1 MFARE
6 QRRSFDMQS
15 TIRFGT
21 SRFGT
26 WCALTLTAAGLL
38 VMPAAQ
44 AQQQSP
50 SGPSVTTPSP
60 TTTPTIIPDKKLDAA
75 AAAVKKVTVI
85 KNNYDQQL
93 AQAPVAEKE
102 RLQGEAGNAMAKAV
116 TDQGLSVEEYTTI
129 LTAAQKDPAVR
140 DKLLQRMK

>member
-1 MFARE
+1 ML
-6 QRRSFDMQS
+6 S
-15 TIRFGT
+15 TT
-21 SRFGT
+21 RFGT
-26 WCALTLTAAGLL
+26 WCSMTLTAAGLL
-38 VMPAAQ
+38 VMPAAH

-50 SGPSVTTPSP
+50 SAPSATTPSP
-60 TTTPTIIPDKKLDAA
+60 TTTPTVIPDQKLDAA

-85 KNNYDQQL
+85 KNKYDQQL
-93 AQAPVAEKE
+93 AEAPVADKQ

-116 TDQGLSVEEYTTI
+116 NEQGLSIEEYTTI

>member
-1 MFARE
+1 
-6 QRRSFDMQS
+6 MQS
-15 TIRFGT
+15 TT
-21 SRFGT
+21 RFGT
-26 WCALTLTAAGLL
+26 WCAMTLTAAGLL
-38 VMPAAQ
+38 VMPAAH

-93 AQAPVAEKE
+93 AQAPIAEKKRIE
-102 RLQGEAGNAMAKAV
+102 DEVGDAMEKAV

-129 LTAAQKDPAVR
+129 LDVAQKDPVVR

>member
-1 MFARE
+1 
-6 QRRSFDMQS
+6 MQS
-15 TIRFGT
+15 TT
-21 SRFGT
+21 RFGT
-26 WCALTLTAAGLL
+26 WCATTVTAAGLL
-38 VMPAAQ
+38 FMPAVH

-50 SGPSVTTPSP
+50 SGPSVITPSP
-60 TTTPTIIPDKKLDAA
+60 TTPTNIPDKKLDAA

-93 AQAPVAEKE
+93 AQAPIAEKKRIE
-102 RLQGEAGNAMAKAV
+102 DEVGDAMEKAV

-129 LTAAQKDPAVR
+129 LDVAQKDPVVR

>member
-1 MFARE
+1 
-6 QRRSFDMQS
+6 
-15 TIRFGT
+15 
-21 SRFGT
+21 
-26 WCALTLTAAGLL
+26 
-38 VMPAAQ
+38 MPAAH

-60 TTTPTIIPDKKLDAA
+60 TTTPTVIPDKKLDAA

-93 AQAPVAEKE
+93 AQAPIAEKKRIE
-102 RLQGEAGNAMAKAV
+102 DEVGDAMEKAV

-129 LTAAQKDPAVR
+129 LDVAQKDPVVR

>member
-1 MFARE
+1 
-6 QRRSFDMQS
+6 MQS
-15 TIRFGT
+15 TTGFGT
-21 SRFGT
+21 F
-26 WCALTLTAAGLL
+26 CAMTLTAAGLL
-38 VMPAAQ
+38 VMPAAH

-50 SGPSVTTPSP
+50 SGPSATTPSP

-93 AQAPVAEKE
+93 AQAPVAEKK
-102 RLQGEAGNAMAKAV
+102 RLQSEAGDAMAKAV

-129 LTAAQKDPAVR
+129 LSAAQKDPAVR

>member
-1 MFARE
+1 MKSTTRFA
-6 QRRSFDMQS
+6 
-15 TIRFGT
+15 TG
-21 SRFGT
+21 
-26 WCALTLTAAGLL
+26 CALTLAAAGFL

-50 SGPSVTTPSP
+50 AGPSVITPRP
-60 TTTPTIIPDKKLDAA
+60 PTPTNIPDQKLDAA

-93 AQAPVAEKE
+93 AQAPVDEKK
-102 RLQGEAGNAMAKAV
+102 RLQGEAGDAMAKAV
-116 TDQGLSVEEYTTI
+116 TDQGLSIEEYTTI